1 MTENR
6 PDNASLAAR
15 WSTYRPS
22 KKTWIWS
29 IIGSSALTML
39 IGFTAGGWMTSGGAT
54 VMSATA
60 ARDARAELAASL
72 CVNRFVSSE
81 TAATKFAELKDA
93 SFWQRDELI
102 RKGGWADV
110 AGQGPVPG
118 AAELCA
124 EQLLAMKELPID
136 TASDTSAG
144 G

>member
-1 MTENR
+1 MTETKS
-6 PDNASLAAR
+6 DNASLAAR
-15 WSTYRPS
+15 WSGYRPS

-29 IIGSSALTML
+29 VIGSSVLTML

-72 CVNRFVSSE
+72 CVNRFVSAD
-81 TAATKFAELKDA
+81 AAAAKFAELKDA
-93 SFWQRDELI
+93 SFWQREDFI
-102 RKGGWADV
+102 RDGGWADI
-110 AGQGPVPG
+110 AGQSPVPG
-118 AAELCA
+118 AAKLCA

-136 TASDTSAG
+136 TASGTSAG